1 MTKMMKI
8 DEEDYNDGYYHLSKD
23 INDYP
28 DADIFII
35 WSPRGPGK
43 TYSALRYPYHKF
55 KTLYMKR
62 TKKDVQ
68 TICTTGAKEDL
79 KFDPSPWSPLNRDF
93 NTNVKGRILMDGL
106 GAFYDADS
114 DGNPCGDVIN
124 YVASLNAIKTIKGID
139 LSDVECMIL
148 DEFIPLKGEVV
159 RRDEGDMLLDI
170 YETVS
175 RDRIE
180 RGRDPLKLVLM
191 ANAEEISTP
200 ITNSLEVV
208 DTMAWMQATGTNIF
222 YDEKRG
228 ILFHHLTK
236 EEYPVTEHRAK
247 RGLAR
252 AMEGTAWYD
261 KSFGGNFA
269 NNDFSNV
276 IKKNLKSM
284 RCMYHLTYRRKN
296 HAYIYLQKNTGMWY
310 MCSIKGNPMQE
321 YDLDREN
328 HQKRFWLQHGID
340 LRNACIEDR
349 MKFEKY
355 SFYDL
360 IMNYTKIFDL

>member
-1 MTKMMKI
+1 MTKTMKI
-8 DEEDYNDGYYHLSKD
+8 DEEDYKDGYYHISKD
-23 INDYP
+23 IKDYP

-68 TICTTGAKEDL
+68 TICTTGSDL

-106 GAFYDADS
+106 GAFYDAD
-114 DGNPCGDVIN
+114 GDDNTYGDIIN

-139 LSDVECMIL
+139 LSDVEWMIL

-180 RGRDPLKLVLM
+180 RGRDPLKLILM

-236 EEYPVTEHRAK
+236 EEYQVTEHRAK

-284 RCMYHLTYRRKN
+284 RCMYHLIYRRKN

-355 SFYDL
+355 TFYDL